1 MKMRSLLSPLI
12 ALALTACVPTPLFR
26 DAPTEPSPSPS
37 AVAAQIEAQMD
48 RSVLWGGMVIALNEY
63 EGYVEIEVL
72 GFPTDAQARPIPQ
85 GRDGGRFI
93 AIRAGSVDPNEVVPG
108 RFLTLTGRITGEREV
123 QLGEQRLTLP
133 EVDAR
138 EIHLW
143 PRDWNT
149 RERPRISIGIGVR
162 GGF

>member
-1 MKMRSLLSPLI
+1 MKLRGILSMLAVLL
-12 ALALTACVPTPLFR
+12 LAGCVPTPVFR
-26 DAPTEPSPSPS
+26 DAPSVPSPSPR
-37 AVAAQIEAQMD
+37 AVAAQIDTQMD
-48 RSVLWGGMVIALNEY
+48 RNVLWGGMVIALNEY
-63 EGYVEIEVL
+63 EGYVEIELL
-72 GFPTDAQARPIPQ
+72 GFPTDSQARPIPQ
-85 GRDGGRFI
+85 ARDGGRFI
-93 AIRAGSVDPNEVVPG
+93 AIRAGRLDPNEVVPG

-123 QLGEQRLTLP
+123 QLGEQRLILP

-149 RERPRISIGIGVR
+149 RERPRISVGIGVR

>member
-1 MKMRSLLSPLI
+1 MKRRSALTCLV
-12 ALALTACVPTPLFR
+12 ALALAGCVPTPLFR
-26 DAPTEPSPSPS
+26 DVPTEPSPSPR
-37 AVAAQIEAQMD
+37 AVAADIQAQME
-48 RSVLWGGMVIALNEY
+48 RGVLWGGMVIVLTEY
-63 EGYVEIEVL
+63 EGYVEIEML
-72 GFPTDAQARPIPQ
+72 GFPTDSQARPIPQ
-85 GRDGGRFI
+85 ARDGGRFI
-93 AIRAGSVDPNEVVPG
+93 AIRAGRVDPNEVVPG

-123 QLGEQRLTLP
+123 QLGEQRVLLP

-149 RERPRISIGIGVR
+149 RERPRISVGIGVR

>member
-1 MKMRSLLSPLI
+1 MKRRTALTCLV
-12 ALALTACVPTPLFR
+12 ALALAGCVPTPLFR
-26 DAPTEPSPSPS
+26 EVPSEPSPSPR
-37 AVAAQIEAQMD
+37 AVAAQIQAELD
-48 RSVLWGGMVIALNEY
+48 RAVLWGGMVIALTEY
-63 EGYVEIEVL
+63 ESYVEIEML
-72 GFPTDAQARPIPQ
+72 GFPTDSQARPIPQ
-85 GRDGGRFI
+85 ARDGGRFI
-93 AIRAGSVDPNEVVPG
+93 AIRAGRVDPNEVVPG

-123 QLGEQRLTLP
+123 QLGGQRLVLP

-149 RERPRISIGIGVR
+149 RERPRISVGIGVR